1 MTTGDQEPCRR
12 CCHQRRYHH
21 PEKCTF
27 EDCTCI
33 GFSNMR
39 VDPATAR
46 AEIDNYFRQAVF
58 ALREAFSSDQEIWEQ
73 MHKAADRI
81 MRHVQ

>member
-1 MTTGDQEPCRR
+1 
-12 CCHQRRYHH
+12 
-21 PEKCTF
+21 
-27 EDCTCI
+27 
-33 GFSNMR
+33 MR